1 MFGSDFTVIILMV
14 LAALIPIGAILLTMR
29 AFRKKR
35 ARGEERKEDKT
46 LQSVKEERLRKRGD
60 Y

>member
-1 MFGSDFTVIILMV
+1 MFGSDLTAIILIV
-14 LAALIPIGAILLTMR
+14 LAALIPISAILLTMR

-35 ARGEERKEDKT
+35 ARGEERGEDKT
-46 LQSVKEERLRKRGD
+46 FESVKEERLRKRGD